1 MKTYLKVVIGAIII
15 GGVFAYFFYKDISK
29 EVIALTNKNYEVN
42 LFQVGVFKSQDN
54 ALNYQD
60 NFASSIIYE
69 DGDYYRVL
77 VGIAYHEENKVK
89 LEAFLTNK
97 GVDYYIKKVKMN
109 EEFIKSLEN
118 YETVMLK
125 TDKEEVINNINKAML
140 ELFLEYY
147 T

>member
-15 GGVFAYFFYKDISK
+15 GGVFAYFFYKDISE
-29 EVIALTNKNYEVN
+29 EVIALTNKNYEVS
-42 LFQVGVFKSQDN
+42 LFQVGVFKNQDN

-60 NFASSIIYE
+60 NFESSIIYE
-69 DGDYYRVL
+69 NGDYYRVL

-89 LEAFLTNK
+89 LESFLTNK

>member
-60 NFASSIIYE
+60 NFESSIIYE
-69 DGDYYRVL
+69 NGDYYRVL

-89 LEAFLTNK
+89 LESFLTNK

-140 ELFLEYY
+140 ELFLAYY

>member
-15 GGVFAYFFYKDISK
+15 GGVFAYFFYKDISE

-42 LFQVGVFKSQDN
+42 LFQVGVFKNQDN

-60 NFASSIIYE
+60 NFESSIIYE

-89 LEAFLTNK
+89 LESFLTNK

-140 ELFLEYY
+140 ELFLAYY

>member
-29 EVIALTNKNYEVN
+29 EVIALTNKNYEVS
-42 LFQVGVFKSQDN
+42 LFQVGVFKNQDN
-54 ALNYQD
+54 ALNYQN
-60 NFASSIIYE
+60 NFDCSIIYE

-89 LEAFLTNK
+89 LESFLTNK

-109 EEFIKSLEN
+109 EKFIKSLEN

-140 ELFLEYY
+140 ELFLAYY

>member
-29 EVIALTNKNYEVN
+29 EVIALTNKNYEVS
-42 LFQVGVFKSQDN
+42 LFQVGVFKNQDN

-60 NFASSIIYE
+60 NFESSIIYE
-69 DGDYYRVL
+69 NGDYYRVL

-89 LEAFLTNK
+89 LESFLTNK

>member
-1 MKTYLKVVIGAIII
+1 MKTYLKVAIGAVII

-42 LFQVGVFKSQDN
+42 LFQVGVFKNQDN

-60 NFASSIIYE
+60 NFESSIIYE
-69 DGDYYRVL
+69 NGDYYRVL

-89 LEAFLTNK
+89 LESFLTNK

-118 YETVMLK
+118 YETVILK

>member
-1 MKTYLKVVIGAIII
+1 MKTYLKVVIGAVII
-15 GGVFAYFFYKDISK
+15 GGVFAYFFYKDISE

-42 LFQVGVFKSQDN
+42 LFQVGVFKNRDN

-109 EEFIKSLEN
+109 EEFIRSLEN

-140 ELFLEYY
+140 ELFLAYY

>member
-29 EVIALTNKNYEVN
+29 EVIALTNKNYEVS
-42 LFQVGVFKSQDN
+42 LFQVGVFKNQDN
-54 ALNYQD
+54 ALNYQN
-60 NFASSIIYE
+60 NFDCLIIYE

-89 LEAFLTNK
+89 LESFLTNK

>member
-109 EEFIKSLEN
+109 EEFIRSLEN

>member
-1 MKTYLKVVIGAIII
+1 MKTYLKVVIGAVII
-15 GGVFAYFFYKDISK
+15 GGVFAYFFYKDISE

-42 LFQVGVFKSQDN
+42 LFQVGVFKNRDN

-77 VGIAYHEENKVK
+77 VGIAYHGENKVK
-89 LEAFLTNK
+89 LEAFLTNR

-140 ELFLEYY
+140 ELFLAYY

>member
-29 EVIALTNKNYEVN
+29 EVIALTNKNYEVS
-42 LFQVGVFKSQDN
+42 LFQVGVFKNQDN
-54 ALNYQD
+54 ALNYQN
-60 NFASSIIYE
+60 NFDCLIIYE

-89 LEAFLTNK
+89 LESFLTNK

-140 ELFLEYY
+140 ELFLAYY

>member
-15 GGVFAYFFYKDISK
+15 GGIFAYFFYKDISK
-29 EVIALTNKNYEVN
+29 EVIALTNKNYEVS
-42 LFQVGVFKSQDN
+42 LFQVGVFKNQDN
-54 ALNYQD
+54 ALNYQN
-60 NFASSIIYE
+60 NFDCLIIYE

-89 LEAFLTNK
+89 LESFLTNK

-109 EEFIKSLEN
+109 EKFIKSLEN

>member
-1 MKTYLKVVIGAIII
+1 M
-15 GGVFAYFFYKDISK
+15 
-29 EVIALTNKNYEVN
+29 
-42 LFQVGVFKSQDN
+42 
-54 ALNYQD
+54 
-60 NFASSIIYE
+60 
-69 DGDYYRVL
+69 
-77 VGIAYHEENKVK
+77 GIAYHEENKVK
-89 LEAFLTNK
+89 LESFLTNK

-109 EEFIKSLEN
+109 EKFIKSLEN

>member
-15 GGVFAYFFYKDISK
+15 GGVFAYFFYKDISE

-54 ALNYQD
+54 ALNYQN
-60 NFASSIIYE
+60 NFESSIIYE

-89 LEAFLTNK
+89 LESFLTNK

>member
-1 MKTYLKVVIGAIII
+1 M
-15 GGVFAYFFYKDISK
+15 
-29 EVIALTNKNYEVN
+29 
-42 LFQVGVFKSQDN
+42 
-54 ALNYQD
+54 
-60 NFASSIIYE
+60 
-69 DGDYYRVL
+69 
-77 VGIAYHEENKVK
+77 GIAYHEENKVK
-89 LEAFLTNK
+89 LESFLTNK

-140 ELFLEYY
+140 ELFLAYY

>member
-1 MKTYLKVVIGAIII
+1 MKTYLKVVIGAVII
-15 GGVFAYFFYKDISK
+15 GGVFAYFFYKDISE
-29 EVIALTNKNYEVN
+29 EVIALTNKNYEVS
-42 LFQVGVFKSQDN
+42 LFQVGVFKNQDN

-60 NFASSIIYE
+60 NFESSIIYE

-140 ELFLEYY
+140 ELFLAYY

>member
-60 NFASSIIYE
+60 NFESSIIYE
-69 DGDYYRVL
+69 NGDYYRVL
-77 VGIAYHEENKVK
+77 VGIAYHEDNKVK
-89 LEAFLTNK
+89 LESFLTNK

-140 ELFLEYY
+140 ELFLAYY